1 MEINW
6 CEIRKKLLEC
16 GLYWSDIE
24 RIERLYDEEA
34 WEKDQ
39 HDFDILAN
47 EEPLPEEM
55 IGGKA
60 DAGKPRPSL
69 VPAALIRGV
78 MEVREY
84 GTKKYHNQE
93 NWRTVERGRYWEAVL
108 RHTLAAWN
116 DWTEKDAES
125 GIEHIK
131 HIACNLAF
139 LMEYLEDCK

>member
-6 CEIRKKLLEC
+6 CEVRKKLLEC

-84 GTKKYHNQE
+84 GTKKYHNPE

-116 DWTEKDAES
+116 DWTAKDAES

-139 LMEYLEDCK
+139 LMEYLEDYK